1 MAFAMIDLYD
11 RATCR
16 DCFSYDD
23 CCKQVCLE
31 GYPQCDSHIDDNCFE
46 DEFEINEAFQN
57 ADFLKQTFGMTD
69 AETILKKNYEFDI
82 QAMWREWK
90 ETNNVGIV

>member
-1 MAFAMIDLYD
+1 MDMLSIIRKKKRGEELSREEIEYMVAEFTRENGVIPDYQMSAFCMAVYF
-11 RATCR
+11 
-16 DCFSYDD
+16 
-23 CCKQVCLE
+23 
-31 GYPQCDSHIDDNCFE
+31 N
-46 DEFEINEAFQN
+46 
-57 ADFLKQTFGMTD
+57 GMTD